1 MNKSAIFLNRYFRI
15 RSAALTALALA
26 FGFAQS
32 TEAQVIA
39 SGNSGDEVPVI
50 SYSAPRSKVIA
61 ELKIVGNKSYDETV
75 VRNVSGLRV
84 GQRIDVPGEETTQ
97 AVKNYLR
104 NSLFTDV
111 SLVADKIEGDSIW
124 ISIHITERPRLSRLE
139 INGTTKSEAKDLR
152 EGKLLALQEG
162 THITPNIIDR
172 AKIEIKRFYDEK
184 GFNDAGVEATT
195 IDDPNRP
202 GYVVLILDV
211 EKNAKTRI
219 ANINFFGNH
228 NVSDF
233 QLRKAMKKTN
243 ELFSLSKH
251 PWNSFLEIFSTKNFV
266 DKEYKTDLKN
276 LIDKYHE
283 EGFRDAE
290 VLSDTIYRVDDKR
303 INIDIH
309 LYEGQR
315 YYIKDINFVGNTKY
329 ATSDLEKLLG
339 IRAGDVYDQKKLQD
353 RLSVDEDAVSNLY
366 ANNGYLFAYMI
377 PVETEVKG
385 DSVALDIRINEG
397 KPATINKVTINGND
411 VLYEEVVRRELY
423 TKPGMLYNKEYIMNS
438 MRLIANT
445 GHFDQEKIIPDIV
458 PNEKN
463 GTVDIAWNLVPKSND
478 QVQLSIGWSATG
490 LVGMAGVTFNNFSM
504 RNLFNPKTYQGYI
517 PIPRGDGQTLSLN
530 AQTNAKY
537 YQNYSITFTDPWFG
551 RKRPNYFSVQAYYSR
566 QTDINRNF
574 YNAQMQDLSYY
585 NPYGYGY
592 GYGYG
597 GYPYG
602 YGGYPYGYGGYGY
615 GGYGYGYD
623 AYGMQAYSEQLSS
636 LYESA
641 FDPDKTLDILGAS
654 ISYGKRLSWPDDR
667 FQFSVSLGYQM
678 YRMKNWNMYYYNFGM
693 ENGTAHDINLS
704 VTLSRSS
711 IDNPIYTRRGS
722 EFTLN
727 AKSTLPY
734 SLWDGIDYSDPN
746 LSDQER
752 NKFIEYYQL
761 SGKGRFFIPLMDPT
775 TTQRT
780 PVLMGNF
787 EAGIIGSFDPFKRSP
802 FGTYYM
808 GGDGMSSYIGY
819 MNQMVG
825 LRGYRNGSI
834 AGASGQGAYTYAKA
848 FMELRYPVLFEGQTT
863 IWVLGFVEAG
873 NAWYNVKDFNP
884 FQLKRSA
891 GLGVRIMLPMVGLMG
906 IDWGYGFDAPD
917 GTSQIG
923 GSNVHFVL
931 GQQF

>member
-1 MNKSAIFLNRYFRI
+1 MI
-15 RSAALTALALA
+15 RNIIRTSVAALSAVFFVTGA
-26 FGFAQS
+26 FG
-32 TEAQVIA
+32 QVIA
-39 SGNSGDEVPVI
+39 SSEMGDSSPVV
-50 SYSAPRSKVIA
+50 SYSAPRSLVIA
-61 ELKIVGNKSYDETV
+61 GIEVIGNKSYDETV
-75 VRNVSGLRV
+75 VRNVSGLKI
-84 GQRIDVPGEETTQ
+84 GERIEIPGDRTTQ

-104 NSLFTDV
+104 NGLFTDV
-111 SLVADKIEGDSIW
+111 SLVADRIKGDSIW
-124 ISIHITERPRLSRLE
+124 MSIHITERPRLSRLD

-152 EGKLLALQEG
+152 EGKLLSLQEG

-172 AKIEIKRFYDEK
+172 AKIEVKRFFDGK
-184 GFNDAGVEATT
+184 GFSEAAVEASM
-195 IDDPNRP
+195 IEDKARP
-202 GYVVLILDV
+202 GYVVLVLDV
-211 EKNAKTRI
+211 RKNAKTKI
-219 ANINFFGNH
+219 ANIHFFGNH
-228 NVSDF
+228 NVSGF
-233 QLRKAMKKTN
+233 QLRRAMKKTN
-243 ELFSLSKH
+243 EHFSLTKH

-266 DKEYKTDLKN
+266 EKEYKEDLKN
-276 LIDKYHE
+276 ILEKYHE
-283 EGFRDAE
+283 GGFRDAE
-290 VLSDTIYRVDDKR
+290 ILSDTIYRVNDKQ

-309 LYEGQR
+309 ISEGKR
-315 YYIKDINFVGNTKY
+315 YYIKDIKFVGNTKY
-329 ATSDLEKLLG
+329 ATADLERLLG
-339 IRAGDVYDQKKLQD
+339 IKPGDVYDQKKLKD
-353 RLSVDEDAVSNLY
+353 RLTTEEDAVSNLY

-377 PVETEVKG
+377 PVETEIKG
-385 DSVALDIRINEG
+385 DSVSLDIRINEG
-397 KPATINKVTINGND
+397 KPATINKVTISGND
-411 VLYEEVVRRELY
+411 ALYEEVVRRELY

-458 PNEKN
+458 PNEKS

-478 QVQLSIGWSATG
+478 QVQLSVGWSATG

-504 RNLFNPKTYQGYI
+504 RNLFKPETYQGYI

-530 AQTNAKY
+530 AQTNARY

-551 RKRPNYFSVQAYYSR
+551 RKRPNYFSIQAYYSR

-574 YNAQMQDLSYY
+574 YNAQRQDMPLYS
-585 NPYGYGY
+585 PYGYGY

-597 GYPYG
+597 SPYG
-602 YGGYPYGYGGYGY
+602 YGYGGYGGYGY
-615 GGYGYGYD
+615 GGYGYGGYD
-623 AYGMQAYSEQLSS
+623 MYGMQAYQEQMSS

-641 FDPDKTLDILGAS
+641 FDPDKTLDIVGAS
-654 ISYGKRLSWPDDR
+654 VSYGKRLSWPDDH

-704 VTLSRSS
+704 LSLSRSS

-722 EFTLN
+722 EFSLN
-727 AKSTLPY
+727 AKTTLPY
-734 SLWDGIDYSDPN
+734 SLWDGIDYSDPE
-746 LSDQER
+746 LPDQVR

-761 SGKGRFFIPLMDPT
+761 SGKGRFFLSLMDPT

-780 PVLMGNF
+780 PVLMANVEG
-787 EAGIIGSFDPFKRSP
+787 GIIGAFNPNKRSP

-819 MNQMVG
+819 MNQMIG

-834 AGASGQGAYTYAKA
+834 AGASGRGAYTYAKA
-848 FMELRYPVLFEGQTT
+848 FMELRYPVIFEGQAT
-863 IWVLGFVEAG
+863 IWVLGFMEAG

-906 IDWGYGFDAPD
+906 IDWGYGFDAPN